1 LHEEEWVEIEVAK
14 KGNVGPECDDD
25 DDEGEQIAIATT
37 HGLLY
42 PPVVLVLG

>member
-14 KGNVGPECDDD
+14 KGNVGPDC

>member
-14 KGNVGPECDDD
+14 KGNVGPEWDDD
-25 DDEGEQIAIATT
+25 DGEQIAIATT